1 MKVLKKHIL
10 LIVLVVVAAID
21 ILIYWNMHLYYRAKD
36 EKNHKKKI
44 EILER
49 ANQIYPINDLVFYEL
64 GKAYF
69 RLGNRNLS
77 DIEKSEIYLRESIQN
92 FSQSIRINPASYFSH
107 HRLAR
112 SLLFMS
118 YISESLDVNP
128 YEEYKKVALLLGH
141 NHRIYYDVG
150 KVLLSRWGELTKE
163 DRDFTSEVLRKIA
176 RGKDRDKLHAI
187 MQIWE
192 MNVEDYGVME
202 KILPEDSNVYRMYA
216 KFLGEK
222 SLSVK
227 ERQRMLASAEFLEFE
242 RAKSE
247 NNSGENDFLY
257 FQVKQASEHFKSC
270 LDRLED
276 LRFYQD
282 LTQQNL
288 INPSEFNSLQKLVF
302 LNLAKCLLEEGRK
315 IGEVKG
321 HLRNYL
327 ALEDKVP
334 AIGELESYL
343 RDRGLIG
350 EELDVSFD
358 DLDLLSFQLL
368 LYFKQ
373 NRYRD
378 IVKIGRLLEQSFVVV
393 PEEKRQ
399 DYVRILQLL
408 GDSFQKIDYIYD
420 AGEFYQKALEMDPR
434 NMDTLLKSRQNYER
448 LNEDEK
454 ILETKE
460 KINKLVSSP
469 EIISKNLTIHKGRR
483 FSRALTLDGRKIT
496 IDLHFEKSE
505 EGIIPLISVFFNGRV
520 VWEDYVKDE
529 AISFTVESKIGRNVV
544 QVISV
549 NHAASLVGLRW
560 ETL

>member
-1 MKVLKKHIL
+1 VRRKMKVLKKHIL

-150 KVLLSRWGELTKE
+150 KVLLSRWGE
-163 DRDFTSEVLRKIA
+163 
-176 RGKDRDKLHAI
+176 
-187 MQIWE
+187 E

-334 AIGELESYL
+334 AIGELEFYL